1 MDGGSNLQQLL
12 QSRAILITKTGQK
25 CAVNKLLGSG
35 GQGEVY
41 EVEISDKK
49 YALKWYYRNQATEA
63 QRIIIENLVQKGS
76 PDSRFLWPLDI
87 VDSPNS
93 ETFGYIMPLRPK
105 EYKSIV
111 DMMTRK
117 AEPTFRTLCT
127 AGINLVDSYLQ
138 LHSKGLCYR
147 DISFGNVFL
156 NPSNG
161 DVLICDNDNVD
172 VTGADCGGVL
182 GTARFMAPEIVRGEV
197 NPSTETDLFSLA
209 ILLFYMFMLH
219 HPLEGKIESEIKC
232 FDTPAMKKIYGDAPI
247 FIWDPIDVSN
257 RPVLGYQDNALIY
270 WNIYPEFIKE
280 LFTRAFTDGIKNPK
294 SRVLEIEWRKAFI
307 KLRDSIIYC
316 GNCGLEIFYD
326 AAKLKNGEKHTCW
339 GCIKEV
345 TIPPRIKI
353 AQSIVMLNSN
363 SKIYMHHI
371 KDNLDFNTG
380 VAEVT
385 QHPKNPD
392 LWGLKNVSNELWSI
406 VKADGNVAS
415 VEPGKSVSLSIG
427 TRINFGT
434 VEGEIRL

>member
-1 MDGGSNLQQLL
+1 MNGGSKLHQLL
-12 QSRAILITKTGQK
+12 KSRTILITKTGQK
-25 CAVNKLLGSG
+25 CTINKLLGSG

-41 EVEISDKK
+41 EVEVPVKK

-63 QRIIIENLVQKGS
+63 QRNMIHNLVKKGS

-87 VDSPNS
+87 VDSPDG

-111 DMMTRK
+111 DMMTRR
-117 AEPTFRTLCT
+117 AEPTFRALCT
-127 AGINLVDSYLQ
+127 AGINLADSYLQ

-156 NPSNG
+156 DPNSG
-161 DVLICDNDNVD
+161 EVLICDNDNVD
-172 VTGADCGGVL
+172 VTGTDCGGVL

-197 NPSTETDLFSLA
+197 SPSTETDLFSLA

-232 FDTPAMKKIYGDAPI
+232 FDLPAMKKIYGDKPI
-247 FIWDPIDVSN
+247 FIWDPVDASN

-270 WNIYPEFIKE
+270 WSIYPQFIRD

-294 SRVLEIEWRKAFI
+294 NRVLEIEWRKAFI

-326 AAKLKNGEKHTCW
+326 AVKLKDGQKHICW
-339 GCIKEV
+339 GCIKEI

-371 KDNLDFNTG
+371 KDNLDFNT
-380 VAEVT
+380 VIAEVT
-385 QHPKNPD
+385 QHPTNPS

-415 VEPGKSVSLSIG
+415 VEPGRSVSLSIG
-427 TRINFGT
+427 TRINFGA